1 MTKIGIMIEGQ
12 EDLTWERWFR
22 LAEAV
27 EALGFESLF
36 RSDHLVALQGD
47 TTRGTL
53 ALWPSLTA
61 LALRT
66 NRIRFGPMV
75 SPMTFRHPAIVAK
88 SAAAVS
94 LLADS
99 RLDLGLGAG
108 WNAFE
113 HQMYGLAYP
122 RYGIRLEMLN
132 EGATV
137 IKALWSGE
145 TTSFAGKHYQLND
158 AVSYP
163 LPSVPHPT
171 IIMGGKGE
179 QTLHIVAKHADEWN
193 FTYESPA
200 NFLVKSRQ
208 LDAACEAIGRDPTG
222 LRRSVMIPCAIGRD
236 EQAVQERIDA
246 HCRMFDPLP
255 DNLADWRSAGFIGG
269 TPDQVVEQ
277 LQAFVDAGVSRFMLQ
292 HNDLDDIDSLELLAS
307 DVLPYIQSAGK
318 TGRSQPCTHTQR
330 TYTT

>member
-12 EDLTWERWFR
+12 EDLNWERWFR
-22 LAEAV
+22 LGEAV

-36 RSDHLVALQGD
+36 RSDHLVALQGH
-47 TTRGTL
+47 TTRDTL

-66 NRIRFGPMV
+66 SRIRFGPMV

-94 LLADS
+94 LLAEG

-108 WNAFE
+108 WNDFE
-113 HQMYGLAYP
+113 HQMYGLEYP
-122 RYGIRLEMLN
+122 RYGIRLQMLD

-145 TTSFAGKHYQLND
+145 ATSFAGKHYRLD
-158 AVSYP
+158 EAVSYP
-163 LPSVPHPT
+163 LPSDPPPP

-179 QTLHIVAKHADEWN
+179 KTLQIVAKHADEWN

-200 NFLVKSRQ
+200 NFLAKSRQ
-208 LDAACEAIGRDPTG
+208 LDAACEAIGRDPAS

-236 EQAVQERIDA
+236 EQAVQERIAA
-246 HCRMFDPLP
+246 HCRLFNQLP
-255 DNLADWRSAGFIGG
+255 DTYADWRAAGFIGG
-269 TPDQVVEQ
+269 TPDQVIEQ
-277 LQAFVDAGVSRFMLQ
+277 IQAFADAGASRMLLQ
-292 HNDLDDIDSLELLAS
+292 HNDLDDIGF
-307 DVLPYIQSAGK
+307 AGI
-318 TGRSQPCTHTQR
+318 TG
-330 TYTT
+330 